1 MHITLATTGDTVE
14 MGRLVQA
21 VAGPYAGSWW
31 RLDDVRKTDGVH
43 VAHVSRKHR
52 VGRHVM
58 HCPAEMFGL
67 VVQEIVSLARHALNV
82 LADIQRRVDDGIF
95 LGFLALIPLALF
107 EAFHGGEATRQLL
120 ESLFNTQANTGGH

>member
-31 RLDDVRKTDGVH
+31 RLDDVRKADGVH

-52 VGRHVM
+52 VGRHIM
-58 HCPAEMFGL
+58 HCPAELFGL
-67 VVQEIVSLARHALNV
+67 VVQEIVSLRRHALNV
-82 LADIQRRVDDGIF
+82 LCDLRRKVDDGIF

-120 ESLFNTQANTGGH
+120 ESLFGPGGESAGH